1 MMYMK
6 YVYYKWIEYNLI
18 YKNITEWDMRKC
30 TRKCK
35 IEGRKKNWRKQWKI
49 KYSVYIYKH
58 DTCMCYINE
67 QYIYMFYKRLYTMYT
82 HGEFYIEIISTN
94 STLKK
99 SRGGK

>member
-1 MMYMK
+1 MGYEKMYKKMQ
-6 YVYYKWIEYNLI
+6 N
-18 YKNITEWDMRKC
+18 R
-30 TRKCK
+30 
-35 IEGRKKNWRKQWKI
+35 RKKKQWKI

>member
-1 MMYMK
+1 MGYEKMYKKMQ
-6 YVYYKWIEYNLI
+6 NR
-18 YKNITEWDMRKC
+18 RK
-30 TRKCK
+30 
-35 IEGRKKNWRKQWKI
+35 KKNWRKQCKI

-67 QYIYMFYKRLYTMYT
+67 QYIYIYMFYKRLYTMYT

>member
-1 MMYMK
+1 MGYEKMYKKMQ
-6 YVYYKWIEYNLI
+6 NR
-18 YKNITEWDMRKC
+18 RK
-30 TRKCK
+30 
-35 IEGRKKNWRKQWKI
+35 KKNWRKQWKI

-67 QYIYMFYKRLYTMYT
+67 QYIYIYVLQASIYNV
-82 HGEFYIEIISTN
+82 HDGEFYIEIISTN

>member
-1 MMYMK
+1 
-6 YVYYKWIEYNLI
+6 
-18 YKNITEWDMRKC
+18 MRKC

-67 QYIYMFYKRLYTMYT
+67 QYIYVLQASIYNVHAWRILSRNHFYELYA
-82 HGEFYIEIISTN
+82 
-94 STLKK
+94 
-99 SRGGK
+99 